1 MQPVIADIR
10 CSRKVDLRTNSH
22 CADFATVETI
32 TFNVRF
38 PVFLVLNQAPL
49 RPGFGEMRAAC
60 IDEVLDQAAR
70 ARFVV
75 SD

>member
-1 MQPVIADIR
+1 MYGR
-10 CSRKVDLRTNSH
+10 CLGRSELTSALR
-22 CADFATVETI
+22 DFATVETI

-60 IDEVLDQAAR
+60 IDEVLEQAAR

>member
-1 MQPVIADIR
+1 MW
-10 CSRKVDLRTNSH
+10 
-22 CADFATVETI
+22 DFATVETI